1 MNKKERIKRLLKVED
16 DYERALLLV
25 SELFEDKKDKEG
37 KPYINHLIRVSTKL
51 DNHNTKVAGLL
62 HDTLED
68 TNYTEKDLKKLK
80 FSKETIEL
88 VKLVTNKKDQKYHD
102 KITSII
108 DSNNIEA
115 IKLKYSD
122 MSDNYNPIRMKD
134 LCIFQKLKYK
144 KKYAKEIIRLEEYL
158 KQNKER

>member
-1 MNKKERIKRLLKVED
+1 MNKKERMKRLLKVED

-88 VKLVTNKKDQKYHD
+88 VKLVTNKEDQKYHD
-102 KITSII
+102 IIT
-108 DSNNIEA
+108 
-115 IKLKYSD
+115 
-122 MSDNYNPIRMKD
+122 
-134 LCIFQKLKYK
+134 
-144 KKYAKEIIRLEEYL
+144 
-158 KQNKER
+158 

>member
-1 MNKKERIKRLLKVED
+1 
-16 DYERALLLV
+16 
-25 SELFEDKKDKEG
+25 LFEDKKDKEG
-37 KPYINHLIRVSTKL
+37 KPYINQLIRVSTKL

-122 MSDNYNPIRMKD
+122 MSDNYNPTRMKD
-134 LCIFQKLKYK
+134 LCLFQKIKYK